1 MNLNI
6 LPGKSFPIGATAC
19 QDPEG
24 VNFSIYSKNATAIE
38 LLLFDEPL
46 ATKPEQ
52 VILLDPKQ
60 HRTHHYWHIFIS
72 GIGAGQIYAYRV
84 YGPFNPEKGHRF
96 DGTKVLLDPYARVVV
111 GQEKYSREAATGN
124 GDNCPYALKGVV
136 ADPTTYDWE
145 DDKPLET
152 PYATTVIYEMHVGG
166 FTRNPNSGVPPE
178 KRGTFAGLIEKI
190 PYLKEL
196 GITAV
201 ELLPVQQFDE
211 QDVREPLIN
220 YWGYSP
226 IAFFAP
232 HHNYS
237 SRQDIFGPMDEF
249 RDMVKALHKAGI
261 EVILDVVFNH
271 TAEGNENGPTVSFR
285 GLENS
290 TYYILEAD
298 DSSCY
303 TNYSGCGNTF
313 NTNNPFV
320 HRLIVDCLCYWV
332 REMHVDG
339 FRFDLASVMSRSVTG
354 DPLEDPPVLWAIE
367 SDPVLAGIKI
377 IAEAWDAAGLY
388 QVGSFIGDRFAEWN
402 GHYRDDVRQ
411 FVKSDPKIVDKL
423 AARIMG
429 SPDIYPQPDREPNHS
444 INFITCHDGFTMNDL
459 VSYNEK
465 HNEAN
470 CEDNRDGAN
479 DNCSWNCGV
488 EGVTDKREIEVLRLR
503 QIKNFFTVL
512 FFSQGTPMI
521 LMGDEVRRTQL
532 GNNNGYCQNNQLSWF
547 DWSQIEKQTDLLR
560 FVRGIIN
567 FTQDLEIMR
576 LDKVLATF
584 GQGTPELYLEE
595 MKPELSLAVKEA
607 EIDPNEVPN
616 ISWHGVHFAK
626 PDWWEG
632 SRTLAFSLRLPGLP
646 SAISD
651 EEKAGEYFHIML
663 NAYWKP
669 LMFELPL
676 LARGESWYLIVNT
689 AFSSPRDFNDLDTA
703 TKVIGVRYRVEA
715 RSAVVLMAKKVG

>member
-1 MNLNI
+1 
-6 LPGKSFPIGATAC
+6 
-19 QDPEG
+19 
-24 VNFSIYSKNATAIE
+24 
-38 LLLFDEPL
+38 
-46 ATKPEQ
+46 
-52 VILLDPKQ
+52 
-60 HRTHHYWHIFIS
+60 
-72 GIGAGQIYAYRV
+72 
-84 YGPFNPEKGHRF
+84 
-96 DGTKVLLDPYARVVV
+96 VVV
-111 GQEKYSREAATGN
+111 
-124 GDNCPYALKGVV
+124 
-136 ADPTTYDWE
+136 DPTAYDWE
-145 DDKPLET
+145 DDVPLNI
-152 PYATTVIYEMHVGG
+152 PYAYTIIYEMHVGG
-166 FTRNPNSGVPPE
+166 FTRNPNSGVSPE

-226 IAFFAP
+226 IAFFTP

-237 SRQDIFGPMDEF
+237 SRKEIFGPMNEF

-290 TYYILEAD
+290 TYYILETD
-298 DSSCY
+298 DSTYYS
-303 TNYSGCGNTF
+303 NYSGCGNTF

-367 SDPVLAGIKI
+367 SDPVLAGAKI

-479 DNCSWNCGV
+479 DNHSWNCGV
-488 EGVTDKREIEVLRLR
+488 EGLTNKQEIERLRLR
-503 QIKNFFTVL
+503 QIKNLFAIL

-532 GNNNGYCQNNQLSWF
+532 GNNNGYCQNNELSWF
-547 DWSQIEKQTDLLR
+547 DWEQIEKQTDLLR
-560 FVRGIIN
+560 FVKGIIN
-567 FTQDLEIMR
+567 FTQELEMMR
-576 LDKVLATF
+576 VDKVLATV
-584 GQGTPELYLEE
+584 GSGTPESSLPREE
-595 MKPELSLAVKEA
+595 GEVY
-607 EIDPNEVPN
+607 PNEVPN
-616 ISWHGVHFAK
+616 ISWHGVRLGK
-626 PDWWEG
+626 PDWHLD
-632 SRTLAFSLRLPGLP
+632 SRTLAFSLKHPE
-646 SAISD
+646 S
-651 EEKAGEYFHIML
+651 GEYFHIIL

-669 LMFELPL
+669 LMFELPRL
-676 LARGESWYLIVNT
+676 KKGESWYLIINT
-689 AFSSPRDFNDLDTA
+689 AFPSPKDFNDLDTA
-703 TKVIGVRYRVEA
+703 TKVIGIRYRVEP
-715 RSAVVLMAKKVG
+715 RSAIVLMARFD

>member
-6 LPGKSFPIGATAC
+6 LPGNSFPIGATVS
-19 QDPEG
+19 QDPKG
-24 VNFSIYSKNATAIE
+24 VNFSIYSKNTTAIE
-38 LLLFDEPL
+38 LLLFDEPF
-46 ATKPEQ
+46 AAKPER

-84 YGPFNPEKGHRF
+84 YGPFSPEKGHRF

-111 GQEKYSREAATGN
+111 GQQKYSREVATGN
-124 GDNCPYALKGVV
+124 GDNCAYALKGVV
-136 ADPTTYDWE
+136 ADPTIYDWE

-152 PYATTVIYEMHVGG
+152 PYANTIIYEMHVGG
-166 FTRNPNSGVPPE
+166 FTRNPNSNVTPE
-178 KRGTFAGLIEKI
+178 KRGTFAGLIDKI

-232 HHNYS
+232 HHGYS

-249 RDMVKALHKAGI
+249 RDMVKALHRAGI

-290 TYYILEAD
+290 AYYILEAD
-298 DSSCY
+298 DSSYY

-339 FRFDLASVMSRSVTG
+339 FRFDLASVMSRSMTG

-367 SDPVLAGIKI
+367 SDPVLAGTKI

-411 FVKSDPKIVDKL
+411 FIKSDPKTVEKL

-488 EGVTDKREIEVLRLR
+488 EGVTDQREIEVLRLR
-503 QIKNFFTVL
+503 QIKNFFTIL

-532 GNNNGYCQNNQLSWF
+532 GNNNGYCQNNELSWF

-560 FVRGIIN
+560 FVRGVIN
-567 FTQDLEIMR
+567 FTQELKIMGV
-576 LDKVLATF
+576 DKVLATV
-584 GQGTPELYLEE
+584 GAGTPESTLT
-595 MKPELSLAVKEA
+595 KNQDK
-607 EIDPNEVPN
+607 INPNKVPN
-616 ISWHGVHFAK
+616 ISWHGVNLGR
-626 PDWWEG
+626 PDWWED
-632 SRTLAFSLRLPGLP
+632 SRTLAFSLRHPGLS
-646 SAISD
+646 SAISS
-651 EEKAGEYFHIML
+651 EEKKGEHFHIML

-676 LARGESWYLIVNT
+676 LPKGESWYSIVNT
-689 AFSSPRDFNDLDTA
+689 AFASPRDFNDLETA

-715 RSAVVLMAKKVG
+715 RSVVVLMAKLVSF

>member
-1 MNLNI
+1 MNLNV
-6 LPGKSFPIGATAC
+6 LPGNSFPIGATVY
-19 QDPEG
+19 QDPKG

-46 ATKPEQ
+46 AAKPKQ
-52 VILLDPKQ
+52 VILLNPKQ

-72 GIGAGQIYAYRV
+72 DIGAGQIYAYRV
-84 YGPFNPEKGHRF
+84 HGPFNPEKGHWF

-111 GQEKYSREAATGN
+111 GQDKYSREAATGY
-124 GDNCPYALKGVV
+124 GDNCAYALKGVV

-152 PYATTVIYEMHVGG
+152 PYTATVIYEMHVGG
-166 FTRNPNSGVPPE
+166 FTRNPNSGVAPK
-178 KRGTFAGLIEKI
+178 KRGTFAGLVEKI

-211 QDVREPLIN
+211 QDVRDPLIN

-226 IAFFAP
+226 IAFFTP
-232 HHNYS
+232 HHSYS

-249 RDMVKALHKAGI
+249 RDMVKALHKEGI

-271 TAEGNENGPTVSFR
+271 TGEGNENGPTVSFR

-290 TYYILEAD
+290 TYYILEGD
-298 DSSCY
+298 YPRYYS
-303 TNYSGCGNTF
+303 NYSGCGNTF

-339 FRFDLASVMSRSVTG
+339 FRFDLASVMSRSMTG

-367 SDPVLAGIKI
+367 SDPVLAGTKI

-411 FVKSDPKIVDKL
+411 FVKSDPRIVNKL

-429 SPDIYPQPDREPNHS
+429 SPDIYPKPNREPNHS

-470 CEDNRDGAN
+470 CENNCDGAN
-479 DNCSWNCGV
+479 YNLSWNCGI
-488 EGVTDKREIEVLRLR
+488 EGVTDQAKIEMLRLR
-503 QIKNFFTVL
+503 QIKNFFTIL

-532 GNNNGYCQNNQLSWF
+532 GNNNSYCQNNELSWF
-547 DWSQIEKQTDLLR
+547 DWSQIDQQNDLLR
-560 FVRGIIN
+560 FVKGIIN
-567 FTQDLEIMR
+567 FTQKLKIMQ
-576 LDKVLATF
+576 LDKVLATV
-584 GQGTPELYLEE
+584 GVGPEPCL
-595 MKPELSLAVKEA
+595 VKSQEKTNL
-607 EIDPNEVPN
+607 DKVPN
-616 ISWHGVHFAK
+616 ISWHGIHLGI
-626 PDWWEG
+626 PDWRID
-632 SRTLAFSLRLPGLP
+632 SRTLAFSLKHP
-646 SAISD
+646 
-651 EEKAGEYFHIML
+651 ENGEYFHIML

-676 LARGESWYLIVNT
+676 LNKGENWYLIVNT
-689 AFSSPRDFNDLDTA
+689 AFTSPRDFNDLDVGI
-703 TKVIGVRYRVEA
+703 KVIGVRYRLEA
-715 RSAVVLMAKKVG
+715 RSAVVLMTKRE

>member
-6 LPGKSFPIGATAC
+6 LPGNSFPIGATVC

-46 ATKPEQ
+46 AAKPER
-52 VILLDPKQ
+52 VFLLDPKQ
-60 HRTHHYWHIFIS
+60 HKTHHYWHIFIS

-84 YGPFNPEKGHRF
+84 YGPFEPEKGHRF
-96 DGTKVLLDPYARVVV
+96 DGTKVLLDPYARIVV
-111 GQEKYSREAATGN
+111 GQEKYNREAATGF
-124 GDNCPYALKGVV
+124 GDNCAYALKGVV

-145 DDKPLET
+145 DDKPLEI
-152 PYATTVIYEMHVGG
+152 PYGATVIYEMHVGG
-166 FTRNPNSGVPPE
+166 FTRNPNSNVAPE

-201 ELLPVQQFDE
+201 ELLPIQQFDE
-211 QDVREPLIN
+211 QDVRDPLIN

-237 SRQDIFGPMDEF
+237 SSQDIFGPMDEF

-339 FRFDLASVMSRSVTG
+339 FRFDLASVMSRSMTG

-367 SDPVLAGIKI
+367 SDPVLAGTKI

-479 DNCSWNCGV
+479 DNFSWNCGV
-488 EGVTDKREIEVLRLR
+488 EGITYQREIEVLRLR
-503 QIKNFFTVL
+503 QIKNFFTIL

-532 GNNNGYCQNNQLSWF
+532 GNNNGYCQNNELSWF

-560 FVRGIIN
+560 FVKGIIN
-567 FTQDLEIMR
+567 FTQELEIMR

-584 GQGTPELYLEE
+584 GKGAPELYVEE
-595 MKPELSLAVKEA
+595 IKPELSLGIKEA

-626 PDWWEG
+626 PDWWKD
-632 SRTLAFSLRLPGLP
+632 SRSLAFSLRHPGLT
-646 SAISD
+646 SDISY
-651 EEKAGEYFHIML
+651 EEKEGEYFHIIL
-663 NAYWKP
+663 NGYWKP

-676 LARGESWYLIVNT
+676 LEKGKSWYLIVNT
-689 AFSSPRDFNDLDTA
+689 AFSSPRDFNDLDKA

-715 RSAVVLMAKKVG
+715 RSAVVLMAKKVS

>member
-1 MNLNI
+1 MNLNV
-6 LPGKSFPIGATAC
+6 LPGNSFPIGATVY
-19 QDPEG
+19 QDPKG

-38 LLLFDEPL
+38 LLLFDEPF
-46 ATKPEQ
+46 AAKPKQ
-52 VILLDPKQ
+52 VILLNPKQ

-72 GIGAGQIYAYRV
+72 DIGAGQIYAYRV
-84 YGPFNPEKGHRF
+84 HGPFNPEKGHWF

-111 GQEKYSREAATGN
+111 GQDKYSREAATGY
-124 GDNCPYALKGVV
+124 GDNCAYALKGVV
-136 ADPTTYDWE
+136 ADPITYDWE

-152 PYATTVIYEMHVGG
+152 PYTATVIYEMHVGG
-166 FTRNPNSGVPPE
+166 FTRNPNSGVAPK
-178 KRGTFAGLIEKI
+178 KRGTFAGLVEKI

-211 QDVREPLIN
+211 QDVRDPLIN

-226 IAFFAP
+226 IAFFTP
-232 HHNYS
+232 HHSYS

-249 RDMVKALHKAGI
+249 RDMVKALHKEGI

-271 TAEGNENGPTVSFR
+271 TGEGNENGPTVSFR

-290 TYYILEAD
+290 TYYILEGD
-298 DSSCY
+298 YPRYYS
-303 TNYSGCGNTF
+303 NYSGCGNTF

-339 FRFDLASVMSRSVTG
+339 FRFDLASVMSRSMTG

-367 SDPVLAGIKI
+367 SDPVLAGTKI

-411 FVKSDPKIVDKL
+411 FVKSDPRIVNKL

-429 SPDIYPQPDREPNHS
+429 SPDIYPKPNREPNHS

-470 CEDNRDGAN
+470 CENNCDGAN
-479 DNCSWNCGV
+479 YNLSWNCGI
-488 EGVTDKREIEVLRLR
+488 EGVTDQAKIEMLRLR
-503 QIKNFFTVL
+503 QIKNFFTIL

-532 GNNNGYCQNNQLSWF
+532 GNNNSYCQNNELSWF
-547 DWSQIEKQTDLLR
+547 DWSQIDQQNDLLR
-560 FVRGIIN
+560 FVKGIIN
-567 FTQDLEIMR
+567 FTQKLKIMQ
-576 LDKVLATF
+576 LDKVLATV
-584 GQGTPELYLEE
+584 GVGPEPCL
-595 MKPELSLAVKEA
+595 VKSQEKTNL
-607 EIDPNEVPN
+607 DKVPN
-616 ISWHGVHFAK
+616 ISWHGIHLGI
-626 PDWWEG
+626 PDWRID
-632 SRTLAFSLRLPGLP
+632 SRTLAFSLKHPE
-646 SAISD
+646 S
-651 EEKAGEYFHIML
+651 GEYFHIML

-676 LARGESWYLIVNT
+676 LNKGENWYLIVNT
-689 AFSSPRDFNDLDTA
+689 AFTSPRDFNDLDVGI
-703 TKVIGVRYRVEA
+703 KVIGVRYRLEA
-715 RSAVVLMAKKVG
+715 RSAVVLMTKRE

>member
-6 LPGKSFPIGATAC
+6 LPGHSFPIGATVSK
-19 QDPEG
+19 DPKG

-38 LLLFDEPL
+38 LLLFDEPHAAK
-46 ATKPEQ
+46 ATQ

-60 HRTHHYWHIFIS
+60 HKTHHYWHIFIS
-72 GIGAGQIYAYRV
+72 GLEAGQIYAYRV
-84 YGPFNPEKGHRF
+84 YGPLEPEKGHRF
-96 DGTKVLLDPYARVVV
+96 DSTKILLDPYARVVV
-111 GQEKYSREAATGN
+111 GQEKYSREAATGY
-124 GDNCPYALKGVV
+124 GENCAYALKGVV
-136 ADPTTYDWE
+136 VDPTAYDWE
-145 DDKPLET
+145 DDIPLNI
-152 PYATTVIYEMHVGG
+152 PYASTVIYEMHVGG
-166 FTRNPNSGVPPE
+166 FTRNPNSGVSPK

-196 GITAV
+196 GVTAV

-226 IAFFAP
+226 IAFFTP

-237 SRQDIFGPMDEF
+237 SRKDIFGPMDEF

-290 TYYILEAD
+290 TYYILETD
-298 DSSCY
+298 DSNYYS
-303 TNYSGCGNTF
+303 NYSGCGNTF

-367 SDPVLAGIKI
+367 SDPVLAGAKI

-411 FVKSDPKIVDKL
+411 FVKSDHKIVDKL

-479 DNCSWNCGV
+479 DNHSWNCGV
-488 EGVTDKREIEVLRLR
+488 EGLTNKQEIERLRLR
-503 QIKNFFTVL
+503 QIKNFFTIL

-532 GNNNGYCQNNQLSWF
+532 GNNNGYCQNNKLSWF
-547 DWSQIEKQTDLLR
+547 DWEQIEKQTDLLR
-560 FVRGIIN
+560 FVKGIIH
-567 FTQDLEIMR
+567 FTQELEIMR
-576 LDKVLATF
+576 VDKVLATV
-584 GQGTPELYLEE
+584 GSGTPES
-595 MKPELSLAVKEA
+595 SLAREEEEV
-607 EIDPNEVPN
+607 DPNKVPN
-616 ISWHGVHFAK
+616 ISWHGVNLGK
-626 PDWWEG
+626 PDWWDD
-632 SRTLAFSLRLPGLP
+632 SRTLAFSLKHPE
-646 SAISD
+646 S
-651 EEKAGEYFHIML
+651 GEYFHIIL

-669 LMFELPL
+669 LMFELPRL
-676 LARGESWYLIVNT
+676 KKGESWYLIINT
-689 AFSSPRDFNDLDTA
+689 AFPSPKDFNDLDTA
-703 TKVIGVRYRVEA
+703 TKVIGVRYRVEPRA
-715 RSAVVLMAKKVG
+715 AIVLMAKLN

>member
-6 LPGKSFPIGATAC
+6 LPGNTFPIGATVC
-19 QDPEG
+19 QDPKG

-46 ATKPEQ
+46 AAKPKQ
-52 VILLDPKQ
+52 VILLDPTQ

-96 DGTKVLLDPYARVVV
+96 DGTKVLLDPYAKIVV
-111 GQEKYSREAATGN
+111 GQEKYSRKAATGN
-124 GDNCPYALKGVV
+124 GNNCAYALKGVV
-136 ADPTTYDWE
+136 VDPTTYDWE

-152 PYATTVIYEMHVGG
+152 PYAKTVIYEMHVGG
-166 FTRNPNSGVPPE
+166 FTRHPNSGVAPE

-220 YWGYSP
+220 YWGYSQ

-232 HHNYS
+232 HHSYS
-237 SRQDIFGPMDEF
+237 SRKDIFGPMDEF
-249 RDMVKALHKAGI
+249 RDMVKALHKEGI

-290 TYYILEAD
+290 TYYILEKNYRGYY
-298 DSSCY
+298 SNY
-303 TNYSGCGNTF
+303 TGCGNTF

-320 HRLIVDCLCYWV
+320 HRLIVDCLCY
-332 REMHVDG
+332 
-339 FRFDLASVMSRSVTG
+339 
-354 DPLEDPPVLWAIE
+354 
-367 SDPVLAGIKI
+367 
-377 IAEAWDAAGLY
+377 
-388 QVGSFIGDRFAEWN
+388 FAEWN

-411 FVKSDPKIVDKL
+411 FVKSDLQIVDKL

-429 SPDIYPQPDREPNHS
+429 SPDIYPKPDREPNHS

-479 DNCSWNCGV
+479 HNFSWNCGI
-488 EGVTDKREIEVLRLR
+488 EGTTDQEEIEMLRLR
-503 QIKNFFTVL
+503 QIKNFFTIL

-532 GNNNGYCQNNQLSWF
+532 GNNNSYCQNNKSSWF
-547 DWSQIEKQTDLLR
+547 DWSQIDQQNDLLR
-560 FVRGIIN
+560 FVKKIIH
-567 FTQDLEIMR
+567 FTQELKITQ
-576 LDKVLATF
+576 LDKVLATV
-584 GQGTPELYLEE
+584 GAIPES
-595 MKPELSLAVKEA
+595 SLVSTKEKT
-607 EIDPNEVPN
+607 NLNKVPH
-616 ISWHGVHFAK
+616 ISWHGIHLGM
-626 PDWWEG
+626 PDWNVD
-632 SRTLAFSLRLPGLP
+632 SRTLAFSLKHPE
-646 SAISD
+646 S
-651 EEKAGEYFHIML
+651 GEYFHIML

-669 LMFELPL
+669 LMFELPPL
-676 LARGESWYLIVNT
+676 ERGENWYLIVNT
-689 AFSSPRDFNDLDTA
+689 AFTSPKDFNDLDEA
-703 TKVIGVRYRVEA
+703 TKVLGVRYRLEPRA
-715 RSAVVLMAKKVG
+715 AVILMTKRD

>member
-6 LPGKSFPIGATAC
+6 LPGNSFPIGATVC
-19 QDPEG
+19 QDPAG

-46 ATKPEQ
+46 AAKPEQ
-52 VILLDPKQ
+52 VILLNPKQ
-60 HRTHHYWHIFIS
+60 HKTHHYWHIFIS
-72 GIGAGQIYAYRV
+72 GLKVGQIYAYRA
-84 YGPFNPEKGHRF
+84 YGPFNPQKGYRF

-111 GQEKYSREAATGN
+111 GQEKYSREAAISY
-124 GDNCPYALKGVV
+124 GDNCAYALKGVV

-145 DDKPLET
+145 DDKPLDL

-166 FTRNPNSGVPPE
+166 FTRHPNSGVAPE

-211 QDVREPLIN
+211 QDVHEPLIN

-226 IAFFAP
+226 LAFFSP
-232 HHNYS
+232 HYRYS
-237 SRQDIFGPMDEF
+237 SRKDIFGAMDEF
-249 RDMVKALHKAGI
+249 RDMVKALHQEGI

-290 TYYILEAD
+290 TYYILEGD
-298 DSSCY
+298 YPGYYS
-303 TNYSGCGNTF
+303 NYSGCGNTF

-339 FRFDLASVMSRSVTG
+339 FRFDLASVMSRSMTG

-367 SDPVLAGIKI
+367 SDPVLAGTKI

-411 FVKSDPKIVDKL
+411 FVKSDPNIVNKL

-459 VSYNEK
+459 VSYNDK

-479 DNCSWNCGV
+479 HNFSWNCGV
-488 EGVTDKREIEVLRLR
+488 EGTTNQEEIKILRLQ
-503 QIKNFFTVL
+503 QIKNFFTIL

-532 GNNNGYCQNNQLSWF
+532 GNNNSYCQNNKLSWF
-547 DWSQIEKQTDLLR
+547 DWSQIEKQADLLR
-560 FVRGIIN
+560 FVKKIIN
-567 FTQDLEIMR
+567 FTQELEIMK
-576 LDKVLATF
+576 LDKVLATV
-584 GQGTPELYLEE
+584 GVTPES
-595 MKPELSLAVKEA
+595 SLVRSQENVNFNK
-607 EIDPNEVPN
+607 IPN
-616 ISWHGVHFAK
+616 ISWHGVHLGE
-626 PDWWEG
+626 PDWMVY
-632 SRTLAFSLRLPGLP
+632 SRTLAFSLKHPE
-646 SAISD
+646 S
-651 EEKAGEYFHIML
+651 GEYFHIIL

-676 LARGESWYLIVNT
+676 LERGESWYLIVNT
-689 AFSSPRDFNDLDTA
+689 AFVSPRDFNDLDTA
-703 TKVIGVRYRVEA
+703 TKVIGLRYRVEA
-715 RSAVVLMAKKVG
+715 RAALVLMTKREF